1 MRPAVLRIDLALG
14 MALTLLALGATTA
27 GAQPVAPAPAASPS
41 AAPVPSASP
50 ASSPTPRPGTLRL
63 GIDAHTTFISD
74 GTAGPGQL
82 PVERT
87 GFANGNPL
95 SPEVPYDTLSSA
107 PEVPGNALESA
118 LLLRPTYFGRAF
130 DLSATVGVGVVDG
143 SVTNAAYWG
152 ESIFPTLNP
161 HLGSQSLPYAIVF
174 PTHPGQDD
182 GSAFAASVLAG
193 SIASKDGALVLR
205 GGWFDLTQ
213 SAQFVFVQPALTSVN
228 PAIGVATP
236 ETLGDG
242 PPNLDAWQASS
253 NALPLHGVD
262 AVVKAGLA
270 TIEAADAAL
279 PTLPQTP
286 AQMRTVSVVVDHGE
300 GTRYTLQ
307 YLQVGTGGA
316 LVPTTLLFGGDPSI
330 ETTDQGP
337 LPSSVIGAQHQH
349 IYGASATFHAARALD
364 GIVEVGGSTYEADHV
379 AEPGTGQA
387 GSYLHGGLSHAIG
400 RFSASADFYRNSAS
414 YADILLPYGVPENVW
429 SVAWSWPGQWL
440 KSNYQLI
447 NDYPVNIDR
456 QGYRIKASLRGAGSP
471 LDLRVAYANFGQ
483 IVPITYANALTT
495 GFIDGFF
502 LPQPNDAATLGRQH
516 QYALFIGW
524 HPSFGDLTLDTTEDT
539 MRRPFDLGFPQD
551 DVSYDT
557 TAAVL
562 SFAHHFSPRV
572 LATVG
577 LARYGMRG
585 SFGSALTNVDYWQRT
600 GFVGVELVEHPHL
613 SALVSLHRGAF
624 WGIPTVLAGPPT
636 NFTATLLVVEQ
647 RYHL

>member
-1 MRPAVLRIDLALG
+1 MRPVAFRIDLALG
-14 MALTLLALGATTA
+14 TALTLLALGATTA
-27 GAQPVAPAPAASPS
+27 GAQQATPAPAA
-41 AAPVPSASP
+41 
-50 ASSPTPRPGTLRL
+50 SPTPRPGTLRL
-63 GIDAHTTFISD
+63 AIDAHTTFISD

-82 PVERT
+82 PPERT

-107 PEVPGNALESA
+107 PDVPGNASESA
-118 LLLRPTYFGRAF
+118 LLLQPTYFGRAF
-130 DLSATVGVGVVDG
+130 DLSATVGIGVVDG

-161 HLGSQSLPYAIVF
+161 HLGSHSLPYAIVF

-193 SIASKDGALVLR
+193 SIASKDGNLVVR

-236 ETLGDG
+236 ETQGDG

-253 NALPLHGVD
+253 NTLPLHGID
-262 AVVKAGLA
+262 AVVKQGLA

-279 PTLPQTP
+279 PALPQTP
-286 AQMRTVSVVVDHGE
+286 AQMRTVSVVIDHGE

-316 LVPTTLLFGGDPSI
+316 LVPTTILFGGDPSI
-330 ETTDQGP
+330 ETTYQGQ
-337 LPSSVIGAQHQH
+337 LPSSEIGAQHQH

-364 GIVEVGGSTYEADHV
+364 GIVELGESTYEADHV

-387 GSYLHGGLSHAIG
+387 GSYLHGGLPRAVG

-414 YADILLPYGVPENVW
+414 YADILLPYGAPENVW

-456 QGYRIKASLRGAGSP
+456 QGYRIRAGLHGAGSP

-516 QYALFIGW
+516 QYALFAGW
-524 HPSFGDLTLDTTEDT
+524 HPSFGDLTLDATEDT

-562 SFAHHFSPRV
+562 SFAHHLSPRV

-577 LARYGMRG
+577 LARYAMRG
-585 SFGSALTNVDYWQRT
+585 SFASAVANVDYWQRT
-600 GFVGVELVEHPHL
+600 GFAGVEVVENPRL

-624 WGIPTVLAGPPT
+624 WGIPTVPAGPPA
-636 NFTATLLVVEQ
+636 NFTATLLVFEQ